1 MRAAAG
7 SRIDHDVPLPGV
19 KYPIRS
25 LLPGD
30 SFTVPYS
37 RASQTCAHSLAR
49 RASVHISTRKEGD
62 LLRVWRVS

>member
-1 MRAAAG
+1 MLAAAG
-7 SRIDHDVPLPGV
+7 TPIDHGIPIPGV

-30 SFTVPYS
+30 SFVVPYS